1 MIEQK
6 DVMAASKTAS
16 QSGTSQQLE
25 NYCANTDLTMKHQLQ
40 NNRLF

>member
-25 NYCANTDLTMKHQLQ
+25 NCCAYAASTMKHQLQ
-40 NNRLF
+40 NNGLF